1 MLSVLPP
8 QEGATKNPF
17 LLMNDSCSSKR
28 PITKCSLLLFT
39 FLLLLVSSLGVSF
52 RPVRMLDPEM
62 LQMREE
68 IVQYAQTFIGLPY
81 RYGSRSPE
89 KGFDCSGFTS
99 YILSKYDVPL
109 SPSSRTQALQGKR
122 VPLSEVVPG
131 DLLFFGYKGRIHHV
145 ALVVENTP
153 GGIVC
158 IHSTR
163 RGVVLENVH
172 ASSYWRPRVLF
183 ARDVLGE
190 R

>member
-1 MLSVLPP
+1 MS
-8 QEGATKNPF
+8 
-17 LLMNDSCSSKR
+17 DSSSSSG
-28 PITKCSLLLFT
+28 PTKCTLPLLTFLSLL
-39 FLLLLVSSLGVSF
+39 VIGLGAAF
-52 RPVRMLDPEM
+52 KPVRVLDAEM
-62 LQMREE
+62 LQLREE
-68 IVQYAQTFIGLPY
+68 IVQYAQTFVGLPY
-81 RYGSRSPE
+81 RYASRSPE

-99 YILSKYDVPL
+99 YVLSKFDAPL
-109 SPSSRTQALQGKR
+109 SPSSRMQALQGKQ

-131 DLLFFGYKGRIHHV
+131 DLLFFGRNGQIQHV
-145 ALVVENTP
+145 ALVVEKTP

>member
-1 MLSVLPP
+1 MSDSSSSRPTKWYLLPLSFV
-8 QEGATKNPF
+8 
-17 LLMNDSCSSKR
+17 
-28 PITKCSLLLFT
+28 
-39 FLLLLVSSLGVSF
+39 LLLVVGLGTAF
-52 RPVRMLDPEM
+52 RPVRILDAEM
-62 LQMREE
+62 LQMREQ
-68 IVQYAQTFIGLPY
+68 IVQYAQTFVGTPY
-81 RYGSRSPE
+81 RYASRSPE

-99 YILSKYDVPL
+99 FIFSKFDALL
-109 SPSSRTQALQGKR
+109 SPSSRMQALQGRR
-122 VPLSEVVPG
+122 VALGEVVAG
-131 DLLFFGYKGRIHHV
+131 DLLFFGRNGYIQHV

-172 ASSYWRPRVLF
+172 ASSYWRPRILF